1 VSGGVVLKV
10 QHVEETPLSPQ
21 LLGTLFTALLG
32 LFTSITRSLYLPFF
46 AAVALVLKR
55 PAVPASSSRTSAT
68 EPIDSMP
75 TVAITL
81 QATPN

>member
-1 VSGGVVLKV
+1 
-10 QHVEETPLSPQ
+10 
-21 LLGTLFTALLG
+21 
-32 LFTSITRSLYLPFF
+32 
-46 AAVALVLKR
+46 VLKR